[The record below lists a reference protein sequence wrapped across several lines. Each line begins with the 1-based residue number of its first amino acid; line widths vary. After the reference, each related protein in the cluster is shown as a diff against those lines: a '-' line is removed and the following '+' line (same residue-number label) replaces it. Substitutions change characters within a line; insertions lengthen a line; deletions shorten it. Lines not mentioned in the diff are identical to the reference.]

1 MPSRHQAPPRARRS
15 PSSGPLA
22 GIRIL
27 DFTRVISGPF
37 CTMLLADL
45 GADVVKL
52 EEPGHGDE
60 SRQLAPPFVGDESAL
75 FLAVNRNKRSVTV
88 DLKDAPVQQAIRA
101 LVPSFDVLIENFRP
115 GVMDRLGLGP
125 ARLRRVNPG
134 LVYCSISAFD
144 AGTRNGD
151 KPGYDVMIS
160 GLCGL
165 MSMTGEPDG
174 PPIRP
179 GANVVD
185 MTSGLNAAIG
195 ILAALRARE
204 RTGRGQHVRISLMDA
219 ALAMMGQ
226 AMTITLNT
234 GQTPVRRRVDDLVAQ
249 TVPYGTYEAADGQY
263 VNLAVP
269 NQKLWLA
276 FCAAIGRP
284 ELLDDPRFSSNSE
297 RVKHR
302 AAMRD
307 ILSAHF
313 RTAPRDVWLERLQ
326 AAGVPAGPVRDMSE
340 LLKDP
345 DVTESNMVV
354 EVTHA
359 TQGRVALPG
368 IPIRLSDTPGSV
380 RRAPPTL
387 GQHGS
392 GPAGLA
398 ALQAELERRPA
409 TEKNKK
415 PSKENKIRGL

>member
-1 MPSRHQAPPRARRS
+1 
-15 PSSGPLA
+15 
-22 GIRIL
+22 
-27 DFTRVISGPF
+27 
-37 CTMLLADL
+37 MLLADL
-45 GADVVKL
+45 GAEVVKL

-88 DLKDAPVQQAIRA
+88 DLKDARVQRAIRA

-125 ARLRRVNPG
+125 ARLRRVNPR

-144 AGTRNGD
+144 TATRYGD
-151 KPGYDVMIS
+151 RPGYDVMIS

-204 RTGRGQHVRISLMDA
+204 RTGRGQHVRISLMDV

-234 GQTPVRRRVDDLVAQ
+234 GQTPARRPADDLVAQ
-249 TVPYGTYEAADGQY
+249 TVPYGTYQAADGQY

-276 FCAAIGRP
+276 FCSAIARP
-284 ELLDDPRFSSNSE
+284 ELVDDPRFVSNSE

-302 AAMRD
+302 AAMRE

-313 RTAPRDVWLERLQ
+313 RTAPREVWIERFQ
-326 AAGVPAGPVRDMSE
+326 SAGVPAGPVRDMSE
-340 LLKDP
+340 VLKDP
-345 DVTESNMVV
+345 YLSESNMVV
-354 EVTHA
+354 EVAHA
-359 TQGRVALPG
+359 TQNRIALPG
-368 IPIRLSDTPGSV
+368 IPIRFSDTPGSI

-392 GPAGLA
+392 GPDGLA
-398 ALQAELERRPA
+398 ALKAELKRRPRR
-409 TEKNKK
+409 K
-415 PSKENKIRGL
+415 RD